1 MSSDASNVTLKQN
14 PARIVWRVAAKE
26 MKLFFSSTIAWLFF
40 FCFAAVTIFIFFWAE
55 AFFARNI
62 SDVRPMFEWMPVLLI
77 LLCST
82 LTMRMWSEER
92 RTGTLE
98 HVLTQPTSLWV
109 FALGKYLACLGL
121 LILALAIVVPLPVTI
136 SMLSDIDWGP
146 VASGFLATVLLG
158 SAYIAIGLF
167 VSSRTQ
173 NQIVSLI
180 GSVALC
186 SLFYFI
192 GHGVITDTV
201 GQVAG
206 EWLQSMGTGSRFDA
220 ITRGVVD
227 LADLVYY
234 LSLTAVF
241 LALTVYSLESE
252 RWAQSGDK
260 KSHLKWKAATA
271 LLVLNA
277 VAVNFWVGQMSGWR
291 IDTTHGQQFTLS
303 DATRNYLAQLQEPL
317 TLRGYFSAKT
327 HPLLSPLVP
336 QMRDLLSEYEEAGKG
351 RVRVEIIDPLENPEA
366 EAEANQQ
373 FGIEP
378 VPFQVADRY
387 QSSIVSSYFDVLV
400 QYGNEYDVLG
410 FRELIDVKNQGV
422 TDINVQLRNPEYD
435 LTRSIRK
442 VLTDFQSA
450 GNVFNSIKTPVKMTV
465 YASPDEQ
472 LPADLALFKTEIQT
486 MASALAKE
494 SGDKLSVQVVDPNA
508 NGGQI
513 ANDLMSTVGLRPM
526 SAGLFSTAQF
536 WFHVLLES
544 NGQLV
549 QIPLGDLNQ
558 STFETNL
565 DKGLK
570 RYAQGFTR
578 RVGLVAPAT
587 PQGAPG
593 SSFRTMEDYLRTE
606 YDITREDISDG
617 SVASDIELLILVA
630 PNALDEKSL
639 FAVDQFLMQGG
650 TVIASTSNWQARL
663 SRSRLDIT
671 PVESGLNDWLA
682 HHGVTIG
689 EELVMDP
696 QNAAFP
702 APVTRNVGGM
712 QLQEMR
718 MLDYPWFIDIR
729 RDGMNDQSP
738 ILNGV
743 EQVNLTWSSP
753 VTVADSDEESKRQS
767 AVLLSS
773 SADAWLSSSIDIMP
787 RTDPSGRGI
796 SPWRSEGETA
806 SHPLAVVT
814 SGQFESFFAGKPS
827 PLARKVDTASADS
840 QSEAVNALDQLVE
853 DISQKSPGSEAAD
866 GDGDEQPAPTL
877 SESIDTVLERS
888 PESARLIVFGSNDF
902 LRDQITQMAGAANGS
917 AYLAPFQLV
926 ANAVD
931 VALDDTGL
939 RSIRSRGQ
947 FNRTLPP
954 MEDGSRKYWEI
965 LNYVLAAL
973 AIGVIYLLARLWRH
987 QVEKRQ
993 LGWIA

>member
-1 MSSDASNVTLKQN
+1 MHSEISNTALKQD
-14 PARIVWRVAAKE
+14 ALSVVWRVATKE
-26 MKLFFSSTIAWLFF
+26 MRLFFSSAVAWLFF
-40 FCFAAVTIFIFFWAE
+40 FCFAAITLFIFFWGE

-62 SDVRPMFEWMPVLLI
+62 ADVRPMFEWMPVLLI

-98 HVLTQPTSLWV
+98 HVLTQPASIWA
-109 FALGKYLACLGL
+109 FAIGKYLACLGL
-121 LILALAIVVPLPVTI
+121 LLLALAVVVPLPITI
-136 SMLSDIDWGP
+136 SMFTDIDWGP
-146 VASGFLATVLLG
+146 VVSGFIATALLG

-192 GHGVITDTV
+192 GHGVITDTI
-201 GQVAG
+201 GQIAG
-206 EWLQSMGTGSRFDA
+206 EWLQSIGTGSRFNA

-227 LADLVYY
+227 IADLIYY
-234 LSLTAVF
+234 LSLTVVF
-241 LALTVYSLESE
+241 LALTVYSLERE
-252 RWAQSGDK
+252 RWAQAGDK
-260 KSHLKWKAATA
+260 ESHLKWKLGTA

-277 VAVNFWVGQMSGWR
+277 IAVNLWVGQMSGGR
-291 IDTTHGQQFTLS
+291 IDTTRGQQFTLS

-336 QMRDLLSEYEEAGKG
+336 QMRDLLREYEEAGEG

-366 EAEANQQ
+366 EVEANQQ

-387 QSSIVSSYFDVLV
+387 RSSIVSSYFDVLV

-410 FRELIDVKNQGV
+410 FRELIDVKNQSV
-422 TDINVQLRNPEYD
+422 TEIDVQLRNPEYD

-450 GNVFNSIKTPVKMTV
+450 GNVFNSINKPVRMTV
-465 YASPDEQ
+465 YASPDEN
-472 LPADLALFKTEIQT
+472 LPTDLATFKTEIQSI
-486 MASALAKE
+486 ANQLAE
-494 SGDKLSVQVVDPNA
+494 QSDNKLSVEIIDPNA
-508 NGGQI
+508 KGGQV
-513 ANDLMSTVGLRPM
+513 ANDLLRTIGLRPM
-526 SAGLFSTAQF
+526 SAGLFSSAQF

-544 NGQLV
+544 EGQLV
-549 QIPLGDLNQ
+549 QIPLADLNT
-558 STFETNL
+558 STFEANL

-570 RYAQGFTR
+570 RYAKGFTR
-578 RVGLVAPAT
+578 TIGLVAPALA
-587 PQGAPG
+587 QGAPG
-593 SSFRTMEDYLRTE
+593 SRFRSMEDYLRTE
-606 YDITREDISDG
+606 YDVAREDISDG
-617 SVASDIELLILVA
+617 SVASDIEILILAA
-630 PNALDEKSL
+630 PNSLDEKSV
-639 FAVDQFLMQGG
+639 FAIDQFLMQGG
-650 TVIASTSNWQARL
+650 TVIASTSNWQAQL
-663 SRSRLDIT
+663 SRSRLDLT
-671 PVESGLNDWLA
+671 PVDSGLTDWLE
-682 HHGVTIG
+682 HHGVMIG
-689 EELVMDP
+689 EALVMDP

-718 MLDYPWFIDIR
+718 MLDYPWFVDIR
-729 RDGMNDQSP
+729 RNGMNDQSP
-738 ILNGV
+738 MVNGV
-743 EQVNLTWSSP
+743 EQVNMTWSSP
-753 VTVADSDEESKRQS
+753 VTVTDQGENSKRQS
-767 AVLLSS
+767 SVLLSS
-773 SADAWLSSSIDIMP
+773 SANAWLSTSTDVMP
-787 RTDPSGRGI
+787 RADASGRGL
-796 SPWRSEGETA
+796 SPWVTEGEA
-806 SHPLAVVT
+806 SAHSLAVIT

-827 PLARKVDTASADS
+827 PLARYVKNNDQNGLEKIVTEARQNSAG
-840 QSEAVNALDQLVE
+840 
-853 DISQKSPGSEAAD
+853 SPPAD
-866 GDGDEQPAPTL
+866 DENKEEPQPTL
-877 SESIDTVLERS
+877 SESIDVVLERS

-902 LRDQITQMAGAANGS
+902 LRDQITQMAGAANGT
-917 AYLAPFQLV
+917 AYLAPFQLM
-926 ANAVD
+926 ANMVD

-954 MEDGSRKYWEI
+954 MEDGKRKYWEI

-973 AIGVIYLLARLWRH
+973 SIGLLYLAVRMWRRM
-987 QVEKRQ
+987 VEKRQ
-993 LGWIA
+993 LGWIT